1 MYDMFVCFWAYFR
14 FFSLGFYVLLY
25 ILLCDA
31 AAAFVA

>member
-1 MYDMFVCFWAYFR
+1 MICLYASELTFA